1 MKIIGLTG
9 GIGSGKS
16 TVAKMFN
23 ELGVPIYYSDD
34 EAKRLMNTSDQIKK
48 GLIDVFGQKSFEN
61 GKLNRAYIAALV
73 FNDKEKLKN
82 LNAIVHPEVKSNFKK
97 WIMNQNAPY
106 IIQENP
112 LIFENNS
119 QHDFD
124 LVITVT
130 APEKNRIKRV
140 MARDGL
146 SENQVLDRVK
156 NQLDDESKI
165 NGSDFVIINDT
176 LNHTKIQVERINQEI
191 LAQIS

>member
-1 MKIIGLTG
+1 MKKTILLLLLIP
-9 GIGSGKS
+9 
-16 TVAKMFN
+16 F
-23 ELGVPIYYSDD
+23 LGFTQQLD
-34 EAKRLMNTSDQIKK
+34 L
-48 GLIDVFGQKSFEN
+48 
-61 GKLNRAYIAALV
+61 
-73 FNDKEKLKN
+73 EKLKN

-130 APEKNRIKRV
+130 APKKNRIKRV

>member
-73 FNDKEKLKN
+73 FNDNEKLKN

-130 APEKNRIKRV
+130 APKKNRIKRV